1 MNMQKLISNII
12 AKRNERV
19 ELLKKKTD
27 FLRNLQS
34 KLKEYN
40 SLRDQIIDAQ
50 GNLIEG
56 SPFAAQ
62 LLKHPEML
70 TNIRYATTESLEQSL
85 SDQIIQLERLTKR
98 FARQSLSLQVF
109 GMAGSGKSTF
119 IQSVSG
125 LNDDVVLTSSG
136 DHCTGVSSFIY
147 NAPEFK
153 AEVFFYTQQE
163 LLDIFNGALLKLQA
177 KLGVPQKSI
186 TQFDQIA
193 SFAPEAYGL
202 RSDDYETLQ
211 LLQYS
216 QHYDLLS
223 KYAGAP
229 MLPISEKSQV
239 KQYIAQHDGTKS
251 SDPNHVRYFNY
262 LVVKYVNIYHSFN
275 YKEAGQIVLMD
286 TVGLGDVVNDTS
298 TEMNMYQAIADN
310 SDVVI
315 LLYSPKPQ
323 GGWRGDESDL
333 CHRLDNLHYID
344 RDHKVERI
352 DPNTLFFLL
361 NERDTP
367 TMDNREDCKEMA
379 QKFKSVLMR
388 KENILVADLH
398 DSKQSTDRVIVPILN
413 QLTDHIAEI
422 DASLIAQSEKNGEQ
436 LYLQYTALLK
446 SISSVLVSAPDTDN
460 AIGFNKLFD
469 DLFKRDLKDKML
481 SIMGRVKQDRTKPSV
496 EMGITLKKLSNSDSI
511 AVYLRDVEDVVAQG
525 ITYHKEFPAIYSE
538 AAITLRH
545 SIPQHFRQINIDMH
559 EQIEERKE
567 EVLAVIAETGR
578 LTSLVKKEKEMT
590 YVEWMQRFLNIIVDP
605 LEYPHFYKSV
615 NDLLTFTIDTNGML
629 LYRIIK
635 HLNNFDDFNIAQIVD
650 KSEIVE
656 MINYYLR
663 THLRDAFDKIQKE
676 LVEFTAIPNESIY
689 YCIEAFYLSLCLYP
703 ECEEELYKMLYRYRH
718 QIWRNEFEATQATS
732 IAFEAWQKTRDTL
745 EQYDCRSEFVK
756 LS

>member
-19 ELLKKKTD
+19 EQLKNKTD

-40 SLRDQIIDAQ
+40 NLRNQIIDEQ

-70 TNIRYATTESLEQSL
+70 SSIRYATTSDLEQL
-85 SDQIIQLERLTKR
+85 LCEQITQLERLQKR

-119 IQSVSG
+119 IQTVSG
-125 LNDDVVLTSSG
+125 LDDDVVLTSSG
-136 DHCTGVSSFIY
+136 DHCTGVSSYIF

-153 AEVFFYTQQE
+153 AEVYFYTRQE
-163 LLDIFNGALLKLQA
+163 LLDIFNTALAKLQER
-177 KLGVPQKSI
+177 LGVPQKTLI
-186 TQFDQIA
+186 QFEQIA
-193 SFAPEAYGL
+193 SFVPDNYGL
-202 RSDDYETLQ
+202 HTEDYETLQ

-223 KYAGAP
+223 KFADAP
-229 MLPISEKSQV
+229 MLPISDKSQV
-239 KQYIAQHDGTKS
+239 KQYIAQHDGSKT
-251 SDPNHVRYFNY
+251 SDPNHTRYFNY
-262 LVVKYVNIYHSFN
+262 LVVKYVNIYHPFN
-275 YKEAGQIVLMD
+275 YKDAGQIVLMD

-298 TEMNMYQAIADN
+298 TEKNMYQAIADN

-315 LLYSPKPQ
+315 LLYSPKSQ

-344 RDHKVERI
+344 REHKFERI
-352 DPNTLFFLL
+352 DQNTLFFLL
-361 NERDTP
+361 NERNTP
-367 TMDNREDCKEMA
+367 SMDNREDCKEMI
-379 QKFKSVLMR
+379 QKFKNVLMR

-398 DSKQSTDRVIVPILN
+398 DSKQSTDQVIIPILN
-413 QLTDHIAEI
+413 QLTEHITEI
-422 DASLIAQSEKNGEQ
+422 DASLLTKAEKSGEQ
-436 LYLQYTALLK
+436 LYIQYTALLK

-481 SIMGRVKQDRTKPSV
+481 SIMDEAKQDRTKPSV
-496 EMGITLKKLSNSDSI
+496 EMEITLKKLSNSDSI
-511 AVYLRDVEDVVAQG
+511 AVYLRDIEDVVAQG

-559 EQIEERKE
+559 KQIENRKE
-567 EVLAVIAETGR
+567 ELLSVIAETGR
-578 LTSLVKKEKEMT
+578 LTSLVKKEEKMT
-590 YVEWMQRFLNIIVDP
+590 YVDWMQRFLDIIVDP
-605 LEYPHFYKSV
+605 VEYPHFYKSV
-615 NDLLTFTIDTNGML
+615 NDLLTFTIDTDGML

-635 HLNNFDDFNIAQIVD
+635 HLNNFDDFNIVQTVD
-650 KSEIVE
+650 KSEIVN

-663 THLRDAFDKIQKE
+663 THLRDAFDEIQKE
-676 LVEFTAIPNESIY
+676 LIEFTAIPNESIY
-689 YCIEAFYLSLCLYP
+689 YCIEAFYISLCLYQ

-718 QIWRNEFEATQATS
+718 QIWRKEFEATQETT
-732 IAFEAWQKTRDTL
+732 IAFEAWQQMRDTL
-745 EQYDCRSEFVK
+745 EKYDCRVEFVK